1 MGLFDSFLEFRE
13 AFHKLREGIGVVFL
27 TFTVVFLSNGRLSV
41 ETLFGSSIFLVL
53 TALTGIVGRVRAPM
67 FLAQGAAFLEPHL
80 FGNTVLRGTSIL
92 ALTLLA
98 LPSGFLSAF
107 LL

>member
-53 TALTGIVGRVRAPM
+53 TALTGIEVEGNEGEAP
-67 FLAQGAAFLEPHL
+67 
-80 FGNTVLRGTSIL
+80 
-92 ALTLLA
+92 
-98 LPSGFLSAF
+98 
-107 LL
+107 